1 MVTHVLYAV
10 STMCIDK
17 DNKEFRQI
25 FYLVEFNTFHVAATE
40 LAISAFHLFAVFS
53 TELDRKE
60 KEYRVRKKN
69 HYLILYSKM

>member
-1 MVTHVLYAV
+1 M
-10 STMCIDK
+10 MCIDK

-69 HYLILYSKM
+69 HYLIPYSKM